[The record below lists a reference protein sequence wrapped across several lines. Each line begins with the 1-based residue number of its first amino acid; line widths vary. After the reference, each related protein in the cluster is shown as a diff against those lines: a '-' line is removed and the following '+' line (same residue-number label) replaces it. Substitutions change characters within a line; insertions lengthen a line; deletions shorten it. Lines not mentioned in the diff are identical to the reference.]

1 MNISLPQTTYQ
12 ELVKYLEINA
22 EPDGS
27 AQILLEKLL
36 DEAQPSYRLE
46 SGAYLLDGNSQKTK
60 YSV

>member
-1 MNISLPQTTYQ
+1 MNIFLPETTYR

-22 EPDGS
+22 EADGS

-36 DEAQPSYRLE
+36 AEAQPSYRLS
-46 SGAYLLDGNSQKTK
+46 SGAYLLDGNSQKPQ